1 MKRLSLLVLAVCGL
15 FLSQGSASAVNLNF
29 TLKNSTGSTITG
41 VYISPHSQ
49 DRWGYNV
56 LSTAIDDGDVVSFR
70 APTGATSRYWD
81 LKVIYSN
88 GTSEEWQ
95 NGFNLGR
102 IYSITLYYDEE
113 GTAQAYYTYASS

>member
-29 TLKNSTGSTITG
+29 ALKNNTGYTITG
-41 VYISPHSQ
+41 LYLSPHSQ
-49 DRWGYNV
+49 ALWGYNV
-56 LSTAIDDGDVVSFR
+56 LSTAIDNGGVVSFR
-70 APTGATSRYWD
+70 APSGATSRYWD
-81 LKVIYSN
+81 LKVVYSN

-95 NGFNLGR
+95 DGFNLAS
-102 IYSITLYYDEE
+102 IYTITLYYDDA